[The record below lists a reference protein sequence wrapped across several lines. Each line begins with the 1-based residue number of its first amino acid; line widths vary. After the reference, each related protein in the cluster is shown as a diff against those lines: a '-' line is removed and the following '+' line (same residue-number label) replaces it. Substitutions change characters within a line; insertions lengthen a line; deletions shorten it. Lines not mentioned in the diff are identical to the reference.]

1 MHFHLPKPLHG
12 WREFLGE
19 VGIIVLGVLLALTA
33 EQIVESVRERHAA
46 DKARANIRA
55 EISAN
60 LTSLATRK
68 QNEPCVSRR
77 LNEIAFALANWPSV
91 GPGPIWVGHPYYSA
105 LHDAQLRASEQG
117 GNASLLGADEQAR
130 YAVIYS
136 DFSLYTAAQADEIR
150 AWANLRVLEQHPT
163 LTAVTDWQLR
173 SALQQARTGRWLM
186 EAAAQQSAE
195 AAAKLGIGAKTV
207 APWPQQSACIP
218 FHTPRDA
225 AVAAVG
231 AGRPG
236 GDVYD
241 EP

>member
-12 WREFLGE
+12 WREFVGE
-19 VGIIVLGVLLALTA
+19 VGIIVIGVLIALTA
-33 EQIVESVRERHAA
+33 EQLVEGIRNRQAA
-46 DKARANIRA
+46 DAARDNIRA
-55 EISAN
+55 EIGAN

-77 LNEIAFALANWPSV
+77 LNEIALALANWQSV
-91 GPGPIWVGHPYYSA
+91 GRAPIWVGHPYFSA
-105 LHDAQLRASEQG
+105 LHDVQLRASEQG
-117 GNASLLGADEQAR
+117 GNATLLRADELAR
-130 YAVIYS
+130 YAAIYS
-136 DFSLYTAAQADEIR
+136 KFSLYTAAQTDEIH
-150 AWANLRVLEQHPT
+150 AWADLRVLEQHPT
-163 LTAVTDWQLR
+163 LTAVADWQLR

-195 AAAKLGIGAKTV
+195 AAAKLGIGAKKV
-207 APWPQQSACIP
+207 PPWLRQSACIP
-218 FHTPRDA
+218 FHTPRDT